1 MASVTHN
8 SKAGTGKSESRSKSR
23 SKWSLLALAFV
34 VMLLFLAAL
43 QVAVVSVSL
52 YFSSLQE
59 ASYEHPENSWLD
71 FAELLSN
78 SNPDVFYA
86 RAGFLRQKALLAD
99 FKDQRA
105 ALLRETLRHYSL
117 AADVRPLWPYYK
129 LSQLNTLVLMDASA
143 ITIQQKV
150 AQIIQLAPNER
161 GLDRQFLELA
171 FYSWVKLSVQQQ
183 QWMLTR
189 LSIVPRGTL
198 QYVYSVA
205 KNLNQ
210 APIICTNLPSAKIKK
225 LCKAN

>member
-1 MASVTHN
+1 MSTKKSNWVPLTLIFAS
-8 SKAGTGKSESRSKSR
+8 
-23 SKWSLLALAFV
+23 SLFFV
-34 VMLLFLAAL
+34 ASMQIFI
-43 QVAVVSVSL
+43 VSVSL

-198 QYVYSVA
+198 HYVYSVA

-210 APIICTNLPSAKIKK
+210 APIICTNLPSAKIQR

>member
-1 MASVTHN
+1 MTSLTHKSSASAGN
-8 SKAGTGKSESRSKSR
+8 SMSKS
-23 SKWSLLALAFV
+23 KCSLLVLV
-34 VMLLFLAAL
+34 VLLFLAAL
-43 QVAVVSVSL
+43 QIMVVSASL

-171 FYSWVKLSVQQQ
+171 FHSWVKLSVQQQ

-198 QYVYSVA
+198 HYVYSVA

-210 APIICTNLPSAKIKK
+210 APIICTNLPSAKIQR